1 MCIKKMSESEPID
14 DPSLEEKALS
24 KSRRLA
30 VLEMSLEA
38 TCLLSRRQ
46 PVYRRHELDIGIDTE
61 HGNLFIDAKGKD
73 K

>member
-1 MCIKKMSESEPID
+1 MSASESFD

-24 KSRRLA
+24 KSRRLG

-38 TCLLSRRQ
+38 TCLLYRRQ
-46 PVYRRHELDIGIDTE
+46 PVYSRHELDTGIDTE
-61 HGNLFIDAKGKD
+61 HGNLFIDDKEKD